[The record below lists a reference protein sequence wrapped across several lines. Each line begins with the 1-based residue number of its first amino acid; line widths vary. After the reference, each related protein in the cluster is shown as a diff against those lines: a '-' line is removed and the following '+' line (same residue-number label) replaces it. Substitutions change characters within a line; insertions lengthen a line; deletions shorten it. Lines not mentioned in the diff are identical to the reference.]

1 MKVLLELAENIKKSD
16 VLIYEE
22 DKIVGITQNSIIKKV
37 EEENEALK
45 KEIELLKEEL
55 TSLKTQLNSKLK
67 EYHDLLKLLSK
78 GE

>member
-1 MKVLLELAENIKKSD
+1 MKVLLELADNIKNGD
-16 VLIYEE
+16 VLIYKT
-22 DKIVGITQNSIIKKV
+22 DRIVGITQNSIVKKV
-37 EEENEALK
+37 EEENEELK